1 MATRNKQNWP
11 LVSRPEKQGLYDPA
25 LEHDACGV
33 GFVAHIK
40 GKRSHQ
46 ILIDAEEVLRNMDH
60 RGACGCEPNTGD
72 GAGILTALPHEFLQ
86 RVVRKELGQELP
98 PPGQFAAGV
107 VFLPQDEVERAKC
120 KDVVEQLIA
129 AAAPATGRLAASA
142 NSHRDGRHWSIR
154 PGLRAAHRAGC
165 HRGRPGIVG

>member
-1 MATRNKQNWP
+1 MSDNTHQQWP
-11 LVSRPEKQGLYDPA
+11 RTSRPAKQGLYDPA
-25 LEHDACGV
+25 FEHDACGV

-86 RVVRKELGQELP
+86 RVVRKELNKELP
-98 PPGQFAAGV
+98 PPGQFAAGI
-107 VFLPQDEVERAKC
+107 VFLPKDEGERAKC
-120 KDVVEQLIA
+120 K
-129 AAAPATGRLAASA
+129 
-142 NSHRDGRHWSIR
+142 
-154 PGLRAAHRAGC
+154 
-165 HRGRPGIVG
+165 